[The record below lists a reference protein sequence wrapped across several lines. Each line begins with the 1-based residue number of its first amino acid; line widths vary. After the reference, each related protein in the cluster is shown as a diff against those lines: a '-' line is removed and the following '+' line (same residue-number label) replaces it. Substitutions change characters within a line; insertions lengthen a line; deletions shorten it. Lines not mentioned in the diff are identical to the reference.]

1 MYKIVRK
8 EVLNPNVIRMSIE
21 APFIAKKGKA
31 GQFIMFRVDEFGER
45 VPLTIA
51 GTNQEDGTVDIIYQI
66 VGKSTRTL
74 AAKNEGDEILDF
86 VGPLGK
92 PSALE
97 GHEKA
102 CVIGGGVGTAI
113 AYPTAVALHDL
124 GSKVDVIMGFRNKD
138 IVILED
144 EFAAASD
151 NCYMMTDDGTYG
163 EKGFVTVKLET
174 LLEAGTEYDLVVA
187 IGPVPMMKA
196 VVDITKKYNIKTL
209 VSLNPIMVDGTG
221 MCGCCRVIVN
231 NELKFACVDGP
242 EFDGAEVDFEDLML
256 RNRSYIDEE
265 REKDHECQ
273 NELAIAAAKAEA
285 EKEA

>member
-102 CVIGGGVGTAI
+102 CVIGGGVG
-113 AYPTAVALHDL
+113 
-124 GSKVDVIMGFRNKD
+124 
-138 IVILED
+138 
-144 EFAAASD
+144 
-151 NCYMMTDDGTYG
+151 
-163 EKGFVTVKLET
+163 
-174 LLEAGTEYDLVVA
+174 
-187 IGPVPMMKA
+187 
-196 VVDITKKYNIKTL
+196 
-209 VSLNPIMVDGTG
+209 
-221 MCGCCRVIVN
+221 
-231 NELKFACVDGP
+231 
-242 EFDGAEVDFEDLML
+242 
-256 RNRSYIDEE
+256 
-265 REKDHECQ
+265 
-273 NELAIAAAKAEA
+273 
-285 EKEA
+285 